1 MLNKLITI
9 FIFSS
14 LLLAKLP
21 RYNVDELI
29 LYRANVIN
37 VTYVEPVLE
46 RSNVVAQE
54 RSFLIKLQILLTEV
68 ELSIHPDWRAKEILI
83 IAEAYVAMNK
93 AHQKELNILKESLK
107 PYYQHK

>member
-14 LLLAKLP
+14 LLVAKLP
-21 RYNVDELI
+21 KYNADESI

-37 VTYVEPVLE
+37 VTYVKPVFE
-46 RSNVVAQE
+46 RSSIVAQE
-54 RSFLIKLQILLTEV
+54 RNFLIKLQILLTEV
-68 ELSIHPDWRAKEILI
+68 ELSMHPNWRAKEILA
-83 IAEAYVAMNK
+83 IAETYVAMNK